1 MKKTLAVVL
10 SAVMVSGLALSG
22 CGGNST
28 SATTAAPKETTTAAP
43 AETKKEE
50 TKKEETKGE
59 AASGEQ
65 VTITMSNWLEAEE
78 ATSDIFKELLL
89 SLIHI

>member
-43 AETKKEE
+43 AETKKGRDEE
-50 TKKEETKGE
+50 GRDERGSRIGRTGDDHHEQLAGGGGSHFRYFQR
-59 AASGEQ
+59 ASE
-65 VTITMSNWLEAEE
+65 
-78 ATSDIFKELLL
+78 
-89 SLIHI
+89 